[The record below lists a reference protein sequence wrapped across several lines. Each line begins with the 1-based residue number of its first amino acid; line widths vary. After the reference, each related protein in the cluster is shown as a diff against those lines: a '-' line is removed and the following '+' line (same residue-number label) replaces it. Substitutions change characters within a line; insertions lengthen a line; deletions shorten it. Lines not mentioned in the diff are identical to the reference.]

1 MIYRII
7 NVLLLVPTLV
17 LAQSF
22 QSEINTIPVTQ
33 NGRLLQLPWNGGF
46 NTLSIAMPDLDGD
59 GDPDLLLTGRDNARL
74 HFYRNNNNGAS
85 GEFDLMSSAISD
97 LKFGPNDN
105 RLAFEDI
112 DFDGD
117 FDLFVGENDGQLK
130 FYQNIGDVSNPNF
143 VLVTTLFESID
154 VGNLS
159 APTFGDLNR
168 DGLNDLL
175 VGSFREGFFYYT
187 RNDSNTTQFTFVDT
201 LRDENNQILKPG
213 FQFHVPALADIDSDG
228 DLDLFAGSNESHLAF
243 YRNTG
248 TASTPQFNL
257 ENMNFI
263 IPPRD
268 MSFMTPAFVDIDN
281 DSDLDLFFGSNHGF
295 VTFYRNV
302 GTAVVPDFLIVIE
315 QIQLDYLD
323 FGFYSSPS
331 LVDIDEDDD
340 LDLFVGTM
348 KGDLHFL
355 RNTGNSTNPQFEWIT
370 DQFVPNHAES
380 FVNIVWGD
388 LDSDGDFD
396 MLSGNSSME
405 ILFYK
410 NIGTTSLVQL
420 DSIGILLDTLG
431 AKVQGHRPELA
442 DLDGDGDLDLFVVV
456 WVPSKPN
463 VILPYWNSGN
473 ADSAAFAAGSDTL
486 RDDTGDLIAIYD
498 MYFRMADLNRDGD
511 YDLFIGDPGW
521 GTILYYENIGTAAN
535 PIFHLSDSYFA
546 GVLTGNSARSLP
558 FLSDI
563 DGDNDL
569 DIFVGRMMGGL
580 FFYRNVTPTNVAV
593 ASENIPKDFLLE
605 QNYPNPFNPGT
616 VIKFSVPKRLFVELK
631 CYNILGKEVR
641 TLVYND
647 LLPGEYKVLFN
658 ATGLTSGI
666 YYYRLK
672 ADGFVKSKKFT
683 VLK

>member
-7 NVLLLVPTLV
+7 NVLLLVPTFL

-22 QSEINTIPVTQ
+22 QQEINTIPVTQ

-59 GDPDLLLTGRDNARL
+59 GDPDLLLTGRNDARL
-74 HFYRNNNNGAS
+74 LFYRNNNNGAS
-85 GEFDLMSSAISD
+85 GEFNLVSSAISD
-97 LKFGPNDN
+97 LKFGSNDN

-112 DFDGD
+112 DFDSD

-143 VLVTTLFESID
+143 MLVTTLFDSID

-159 APTFGDLNR
+159 APTFGDLNG

-175 VGSFREGFFYYT
+175 VGSYREGFFYYT
-187 RNDSNTTQFTFVDT
+187 RNDSDSTWFTFVDT

-213 FQFHVPALADIDSDG
+213 FQFYVPALADIDADG

-243 YRNTG
+243 YRNIG
-248 TASTPQFNL
+248 TTSTPQFTL
-257 ENMNFI
+257 ENRNFI
-263 IPPRD
+263 IPPINMD
-268 MSFMTPAFVDIDN
+268 FMTPAFVDSDN

-295 VTFYRNV
+295 VTFYRNL
-302 GTAVVPDFLIVIE
+302 GTAVVPDFLLVTE

-323 FGFYSSPS
+323 FGFYSSPC
-331 LVDIDEDDD
+331 LVDIDADDD
-340 LDLFVGTM
+340 LDLFVGNAE
-348 KGDLHFL
+348 GNLHFL
-355 RNTGNSTNPQFEWIT
+355 LNTGNSTNPRFEWIT
-370 DQFVPNHAES
+370 DQFES
-380 FVNIVWGD
+380 IHPGSYVSPVWGD

-396 MLSGNSSME
+396 LLSGNSNYE

-420 DSIGILLDTLG
+420 DSIGVLLDTLG
-431 AKVQGHRPELA
+431 AKVQGDRPELA
-442 DLDGDGDLDLFVVV
+442 DLDGDGDIDLFVVV
-456 WVPSKPN
+456 WIPSNPN
-463 VILPYWNSGN
+463 VILPYWNFGN
-473 ADSAAFAAGSDTL
+473 ADSAAFAAGLDTL
-486 RDDTGDLIAIYD
+486 RDDNGDLIAIYD

-511 YDLFIGDPGW
+511 QDLFIGDPGW
-521 GTILYYENIGTAAN
+521 GTVSYYENIGTANN

-546 GVLTGNSARSLP
+546 GVLTGNNARSLP

-563 DGDNDL
+563 DDDDDL

-580 FFYRNVTPTNVAV
+580 LFYRNITPTNVAV
-593 ASENIPKDFLLE
+593 ASENIPKDFVLE
-605 QNYPNPFNPGT
+605 HNYPNPFNPST
-616 VIKFSVPKRLFVELK
+616 VIRFSVPRRSFVELK
-631 CYNILGKEVR
+631 CYDLLGKEVR

-647 LLPGEYKVLFN
+647 LQPGAYKVLFN
-658 ATGLTSGI
+658 AADLTSGI
-666 YYYRLK
+666 YIYCLK
-672 ADGFVKSKKFT
+672 ADGFVQSKKFT